1 MKYSKNLLMS
11 KSISKSSSNHKAFL
25 KKEKK
30 SNTHH
35 ILCAMFSQD
44 AKMSFSSF

>member
-25 KKEKK
+25 KKEKN
-30 SNTHH
+30 NTHH